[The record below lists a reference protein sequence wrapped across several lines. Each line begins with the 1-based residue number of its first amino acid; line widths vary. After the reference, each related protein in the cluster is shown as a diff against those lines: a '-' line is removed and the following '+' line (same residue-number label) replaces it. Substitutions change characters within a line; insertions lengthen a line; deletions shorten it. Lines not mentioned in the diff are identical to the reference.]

1 MVVYKGWYFD
11 RVYAKVYYSDII
23 LVHIQ

>member
-1 MVVYKGWYFD
+1 MVVDEGWYFD
-11 RVYAKVYYSDII
+11 TVCATVYYSDII